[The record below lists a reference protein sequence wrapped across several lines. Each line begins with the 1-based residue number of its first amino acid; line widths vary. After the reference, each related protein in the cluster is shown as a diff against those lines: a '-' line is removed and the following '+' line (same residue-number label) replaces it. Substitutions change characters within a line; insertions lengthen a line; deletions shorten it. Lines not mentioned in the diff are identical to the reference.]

1 MCYNIRVRNLFLKGY
16 DVMTDKELYER
27 LSYKPKNVYEVLS
40 DDETKEMLDM
50 AEEYK
55 TFLDKGKTERECV
68 KISEDAA
75 RKAGFKEISEYDALK
90 PGDKVYITNRKKNIL
105 LAVIGNRQ
113 ITEGVNII
121 GAHIDS
127 PRLDLKQNPLYESN
141 ETALLKT
148 HYYGGIKKYQ
158 WTAIPLALHGVVFTR
173 DGEEVEVTIGE
184 KDTDPVFC
192 VTDLLPHL
200 AVEQMN
206 KKMYEGIEGE
216 ALNILI
222 GGMGV
227 KCEDVP
233 EKVKYKVLSILNT
246 LYGIREEDFL
256 SAELEAVPA
265 FRARN
270 VGLDESF
277 VGAYGQD
284 DRVCAFTSLKSIL
297 DIKEPERTAIC
308 LLVDKEEI
316 GSTGNTGMLSRF
328 FEMSLAELVKK
339 CNGGCDLIDLN
350 RTMTASACL
359 SSDVGAAVDSN
370 YENVFEKK
378 NAAFAGHGMV
388 LMKYTGSRGK
398 SGASDASAEF
408 VHEIASIL
416 DRNNVVWQTSE
427 LGKVD
432 GGGGGTI
439 AMYVANLN
447 MDVIDCGV
455 PVLSMHSPFEVTA
468 KGDIYMAYKTYM
480 AFFKDR

>member
-1 MCYNIRVRNLFLKGY
+1 
-16 DVMTDKELYER
+16 MTDKELFEK
-27 LSYKPKNVYEVLS
+27 LSYKPKVVYEHL
-40 DDETKEMLDM
+40 DDSQINEMFDLTN
-50 AEEYK
+50 EYK
-55 TFLDKGKTERECV
+55 EFLDNGKTERECV
-68 KISEDAA
+68 KISEEMAK
-75 RKAGFKEISEYDALK
+75 KAGFRDISEFESLK
-90 PGDKVYITNRKKNIL
+90 PGDKVYIINRKKNIL
-105 LAVIGNRQ
+105 LAVIGEKD
-113 ITEGVNII
+113 ITEGVNLV

-141 ETALLKT
+141 EMALLKT

-158 WTAIPLALHGVVFTR
+158 WPAMPLAMHGVIYTS
-173 DGEEVEVTIGE
+173 DGEEIEIKIGE

-192 VTDLLPHL
+192 VSDLLPHL
-200 AVEQMN
+200 AADQMS
-206 KKMYEGIEGE
+206 KKMSEGIEGE
-216 ALNILI
+216 ALNILV

-227 KCEDVP
+227 KSEDVS
-233 EKVKYKVLSILNT
+233 EKVKYKILSILNT
-246 LYGIREEDFL
+246 MYGIKEGDFL
-256 SAELEAVPA
+256 SAEIEIVPA

-277 VGAYGQD
+277 IGAYGQD
-284 DRVCAFTSLKSIL
+284 DRVCAYTSLKSIL
-297 DIKEPERTAIC
+297 DTKAPERTAMC

-328 FEMSLAELVKK
+328 FEMSLAEIIAKVK
-339 CNGGCDLIDLN
+339 GACDLISLN
-350 RTMTASACL
+350 KTITKSACL
-359 SSDVGAAVDSN
+359 SSDVGAAVDPN
-370 YENVFEKK
+370 YEGVFEKK

-388 LMKYTGSRGK
+388 LMKYTGARGK

-408 VHEIASIL
+408 VHEIATIL
-416 DRNNVVWQTSE
+416 NNNDVIWQTSE

-432 GGGGGTI
+432 HGGGGTI

-468 KGDIYMAYKTYM
+468 KGDIYMAYKSYM